1 MQERHLRL
9 LDKLEGIVDYI
20 QGDHD
25 LDKVIDALSKVVNK
39 YGKYIEKL
47 DKEVAIL
54 KKDSHPPVF
63 NKDDYKGL
71 VKRIKALEKANG

>member
-1 MQERHLRL
+1 L
-9 LDKLEGIVDYI
+9 LDRLEGVIDYM

-54 KKDSHPPVF
+54 RKDSHPPVF
-63 NKDDYKGL
+63 NIDDYKDL
-71 VKRIKALEKANG
+71 LKRIKTLEKNCKCKGK